1 MRICNLTA
9 IFALFVVF
17 PNVAR
22 LQEQTVPTS
31 TQASA
36 YPNTT
41 EGLKRLLQDMRATA
55 RENNEQKLAAYL
67 KTMEVPNCYA
77 WLHEMYETDKADS
90 WMSLCDPK
98 TLAYKEKFL
107 LDRFV
112 SLAGESG
119 EISVRRVNDNPEPGK
134 GLEWGWLHAIR
145 HPLDIYF
152 AGWKTASQPTEA
164 RDQPLGYFVFVDG
177 AFRWDSLVEY
187 LVPAKLIK
195 KVEPVYPTS
204 ASSQRIAGKV
214 RVRLVIA
221 ADGSVQRAHAISGE
235 GYSDDPSL
243 IRAAEEA
250 AMKWRYQPA
259 TLLGRAIQTNTT
271 VDVAFAPQ
279 N

>member
-9 IFALFVVF
+9 IVAVFVVF
-17 PNVAR
+17 PSVAR
-22 LQEQTVPTS
+22 FQEQSVSTS
-31 TQASA
+31 TLTSA

-41 EGLKRLLQDMRATA
+41 EGLKQLLQEMQAAA
-55 RENNEQKLAAYL
+55 REGNQEKVAALL
-67 KTMEVPNCYA
+67 KAMEVPNCDG
-77 WLHEMYETDKADS
+77 WLHEMYAPDKADS

-98 TLAYKEKFL
+98 TLTYKEKFL

-119 EISVRRVNDNPEPGK
+119 EISVRKVNDNPEPGK

-152 AGWKTASQPTEA
+152 AGWKTPSQPTAA

-177 AFRWDSLVEY
+177 AFRWYSLVEY

-221 ADGSVQRAHAISGE
+221 ADGSVQGAHAISGE

-250 AMKWRYQPA
+250 VMKWRYQPA

-271 VDVAFAPQ
+271 VDVAFAQQ

>member
-22 LQEQTVPTS
+22 LQEQSVPTS